1 MGQRHQAFV
10 IARVRPHGD
19 ASTPP
24 KYRCIA
30 AFHHQWCYGTLPL
43 RATMRFITLL
53 KQDDNAELVRAEL
66 ATLHGKYG
74 RWGEEPRIP
83 KVPADFVAFLLAT
96 SWSVAL
102 ESEDG
107 YASGISFANDV
118 LYADMSVGAGADDSI
133 TIIDVTDP
141 AAPRYCFNSIGG
153 PPLSARQ
160 YVSRYYS
167 VSDAALAGKV
177 HVSEDTLPDI
187 VTLITALNDVDMI
200 TLEMLHEAWPQEAWA
215 AWPHY
220 YAAPGDSTAE
230 EPLLETPS
238 TALPSMQLMALRAA
252 IVHALD
258 AAEPDTSGLEDW
270 MWQPEMLDNTRAAL
284 RERAPFPDAGIPL
297 LKAIVAKGLEDNPTG
312 IDLSGFALSSP
323 QIAQILANGA
333 GLRNVTLSDNAV
345 VDVEAVR
352 HVLTVAPD
360 VERLVL
366 LGCPAITDAALI
378 ALLNAEPALFY
389 RIGALVHPAFFKA
402 DGDAPYANAFSLVVH
417 SRQKLH
423 AFSRPYF
430 TPEGVVDGLTVL
442 VGTLGRSFDTNSF
455 MNSAHTMQTA
465 VAAAPL
471 RAGQTW
477 ATRSTVLHP
486 RFSLR
491 AKRRGEGWCFLMRLS
506 SWSSA
511 YGFVRFFAQGTGDLP
526 SAEEEEERTPSDLNF
541 LMGIRTVRLEKST
554 SAIGEVLDL
563 RAFLA
568 RMVADGRPAVPEDKV
583 VALEVQIA
591 ALEAGNHEF
600 RPLTEEDL
608 ESFEGRDFEIS

>member
-24 KYRCIA
+24 KYRCIT

-43 RATMRFITLL
+43 RAAMRFITLL

-74 RWGEEPRIP
+74 RWREEPRIP
-83 KVPADFVAFLLAT
+83 EVPASLVAFLLAT

-118 LYADMSVGAGADDSI
+118 LHADMSSGGGDNNDGI

-141 AAPRYCFNSIGG
+141 AVPRYCFNSIGG
-153 PPLSARQ
+153 PPLSALQ
-160 YVSRYYS
+160 YVRKYYS
-167 VSDAALAGKV
+167 ISDAVLAGEAQ
-177 HVSEDTLPDI
+177 VSEDMPPDI
-187 VTLITALNDVDMI
+187 VALITALNDVAMI
-200 TLEMLHEAWPQEAWA
+200 TPEMLHEAWPKE
-215 AWPHY
+215 
-220 YAAPGDSTAE
+220 YAVPGDSTAE
-230 EPLLETPS
+230 EPPLEKPS
-238 TALPSMQLMALRAA
+238 AALPSMQVMALRAA
-252 IVHALD
+252 IAHALD
-258 AAEPDTSGLEDW
+258 AAQGDTSGLEDW

-297 LKAIVAKGLEDNPTG
+297 LKAIVAKGLEDNPTV

-323 QIAQILANGA
+323 QIAQIVAKGA
-333 GLRNVTLSDNAV
+333 GLRTITLSDNAV

-360 VERLVL
+360 VERIVL
-366 LGCPAITDAALI
+366 LGCPAITDTALI
-378 ALLNAEPALFY
+378 TLVNAEPALFY
-389 RIGALVHPAFFKA
+389 RIGALVHPAFLKSGGA
-402 DGDAPYANAFSLVVH
+402 TLNAPYANAFSLVVY
-417 SRQKLH
+417 SRQQLH

-442 VGTLGRSFDTNSF
+442 VGALGRSFDMYSF
-455 MNSAHTMQTA
+455 MNSAHTSQTA

-477 ATRSTVLHP
+477 ATRSTALLP

-491 AKRRGEGWCFLMRLS
+491 AKRGEGWCFLMRLS
-506 SWSSA
+506 TGFGGEHSA
-511 YGFVRFFAQGTGDLP
+511 HGFVRFFAQGTGDP
-526 SAEEEEERTPSDLNF
+526 PRVEEEEERKPNPRS
-541 LMGIRTVRLEKST
+541 MGIRMIRLEKST
-554 SAIGEVLDL
+554 SAVGEVLDL

-568 RMVADGRPAVPEDKV
+568 RMVEDGRPAVPEDKV
-583 VALEVQIA
+583 VALETQIA
-591 ALEAGNHEF
+591 ALEAGEHEF
-600 RPLTEEDL
+600 RPLTEADL
-608 ESFEGRDFEIS
+608 VSFEEQNFVIR